1 MANKITVSIDT
12 EKTRQLVVND
22 TYKNKEGVEV
32 KVQRIKFELIEM
44 REESQKVIYDHEK
57 FQLIKTHFAV
67 KPQTKEERAAKAD
80 AVFVGEGVSQV
91 WKSDG
96 QGQSSSETT
105 SNNVQS
111 PIDDL
116 PF

>member
-1 MANKITVSIDT
+1 MASKITVSIDT
-12 EKTRQLVVND
+12 DKTRQLVVED
-22 TYKNKEGVEV
+22 TYKNKKGDDV
-32 KVQRIKFELIEM
+32 KVQRIKFELVEM
-44 REESQKVIYDHEK
+44 KEESQKVIYDHEK

-80 AVFVGEGVSQV
+80 AVFVGEGVSQR
-91 WKSDG
+91 WKSDS
-96 QGQSSSETT
+96 QGQSSS
-105 SNNVQS
+105 NAQP

>member
-12 EKTRQLVVND
+12 DKTRQLVVND
-22 TYKNKEGVEV
+22 TYKNKAGKDVQ
-32 KVQRIKFELIEM
+32 VQRIKFELVEM
-44 REESQKVIYDHEK
+44 REESRKVVFDHEK

-67 KPQTKEERAAKAD
+67 KAQTKEERAAKAD
-80 AVFVGEGVSQV
+80 PVFVGEGVSQI
-91 WKSDG
+91 WKSDS
-96 QGQSSSETT
+96 QDQSSSAAS
-105 SNNVQS
+105 SNNAQP